1 MTMLGISSSPIRN
14 GNVDRMVKF
23 ILENSGKPFKF
34 INLKITKDLFKRWE
48 DSPEAVRQAKAI
60 AKKLL
65 DL

>member
-1 MTMLGISSSPIRN
+1 MLGISSSPIRN